1 MLALIVFAGGQR
13 TPAIARWPGHITA
26 GRTTHEVASAL
37 DVLPTLLDFAGV
49 GKPDDITLDGYSMRD
64 ILLGPNPSP
73 SSRDARVH
81 TDWAER
87 RAGRHIYYPQF
98 VMRSRGAYAA
108 RAGAYKAHFA
118 TQGSMQCN
126 ATHDVDCGPTH
137 TFTRHD
143 PPLVFNLELDPAE
156 QYPLDPSSMEYRNGL
171 AAAREVLQQHE
182 ANLEWYPK
190 PLLNSSVVVARQ
202 PCAKPGCKPF
212 PSCCVTAQPNI
223 YSSSSSSSSTSHNK

>member
-1 MLALIVFAGGQR
+1 MRVSTRTACRRQICILTPRFAYSCLFTGGQR
-13 TPAIARWPGHITA
+13 TPAIARWPGRITPGSTA
-26 GRTTHEVASAL
+26 HEVASAL
-37 DVLPTLLDFAGV
+37 DVLPTLLDLAGV
-49 GKPDDITLDGYSMRD
+49 EKPDGIALDGYSMRE
-64 ILLGPNPSP
+64 ILLGPSP
-73 SSRDARVH
+73 NSRDAG
-81 TDWAER
+81 WAEQ

-137 TFTRHD
+137 AFTKHD

-156 QYPLDPSSMEYRNGL
+156 QYPLEPNTTEYESGL
-171 AAAREVLQQHE
+171 AAARAVLQQHE
-182 ANLEWYPK
+182 AGLEWYPQ

-212 PSCCVTAQPNI
+212 PSCCVT
-223 YSSSSSSSSTSHNK
+223 